1 MKIKSEFKPFQGKAT
16 YFSPLALITLAAC
29 GGGGGGVAVSGGGAA
44 GAGGAVIKGPL
55 ENALVFIDYNKD
67 GVQQADEPSVRTG
80 ADGSYFIEHAAGKDN
95 TSAYDVVAVADAGT
109 VDASSGASA
118 AGFTLSAPKEAS
130 VVTPT
135 TTMIAEGAKSGVA
148 LTSADVA
155 TALGLPAGVDPLT
168 FNPYASGVNAAD
180 ALAAEKVAQQL
191 MTTVSAFS
199 ATLEGAG
206 ASSADAFA
214 LALNSVVEVV
224 KDNKTAGTT
233 LDLTDTAAVTSI
245 GNELDSQMTANGDPS
260 GLTKAAWN
268 ALKAD
273 TIAAIEAVTDNIQG
287 VTSLTSNAA
296 KGSFGN
302 VEVLKSQVKAAATL
316 EAATPNSGVG
326 QIGFTNPD
334 TVASSANNL
343 APTAISIS
351 KASISEAADSLVVG
365 TITTTDADQGD
376 GVPFKYSIAQVVG
389 EDFAKFS
396 INESTGVLT
405 ILEQPDYETKTS
417 YTVSIKSEDGGKKS
431 LVKKLTIAVED
442 ANDPPTL
449 DGVTRIAAVEDA
461 GNVTGTF
468 SAVDANGDTL
478 TYLVPGLGAANGVY
492 TKEGTYGTLTLNETT
507 GAYTYALDNANETVD
522 NLLQFTPRAQVEKL
536 TSPTV
541 PTIASGDKFK
551 ITVNE
556 TVIETAAATTEST
569 LADIATMLN
578 TANTA
583 LGASGVAG
591 TFTASGSDLIFT
603 YTAGGQV
610 SGTLGK
616 LFFLDSSAGIAYD
629 SGTGTGATLTVGATQ
644 FLTETFTIQVYDGNY
659 YVSKDVTFNIKGVND
674 IAVLTIPTDGKV
686 TEVTD
691 NSVVTATGVIAAAD
705 NDSDTPTVTLTGVT
719 TVTDVSGTDTYQK
732 VGTYG
737 TLVLTKNPTGNQVE
751 QITAP
756 TVPTIGS
763 GDKFKVTLNGT
774 DIETAA
780 ATTEATLADIATML
794 NTANAALASTVP
806 GTFAA
811 VGSDLTFT
819 YTAVGPQS
827 GTISKLFYTVNA
839 GSIDSGTGTAATKTA
854 GNFNYAYTYTLNN
867 ADADTVGLSGG
878 DLVTDSFGITVTD
891 EDGGTSSSNT
901 LDIKVQ
907 GYGVTIGEVAGDGK
921 INIAEATEGFTIAG
935 RGNAGKLVTLTLN
948 SGITLDGGN
957 TATVDDNGDWS
968 IAVTAADVT
977 AMGQGSESVTASIAL
992 DGGSVN
998 SAPKS
1003 LSIDTV
1009 APTVAMTGFTL
1020 NVNPVPQVEQITA
1033 PTVPTI
1039 GSGDKFKVTLNGTD
1053 IETAVATTE
1062 ATLAD
1067 IATMLNTANA
1077 ALASTVP
1084 GTFAA
1089 VGSDLTFTYTAV
1101 GPQSG
1106 TISKLFY
1113 TANAGSIDSGTGTA
1127 ATLTTGTGP
1136 TITASGTG
1144 FLGLGSAGQDVTS
1157 LIDLTK
1163 IAWDVDGD
1171 GADLDY
1177 LATGDATA
1185 VVVSDTSLKLTLSS
1199 AKYSALIAK
1208 PGFGADGI
1216 GAVNLNDK
1224 IVVLDGAFTDGA
1236 GNTQADGAKTAAVSY
1251 SDTTK
1256 PLLAS
1261 FTSSSVSA
1269 AGTESFALGASINI
1283 TATMNEAVLAG
1294 STITATL
1301 STNAE
1306 VVLTAAANG
1315 TTLVGTYTVPASTS
1329 SNGLTVNSFKYTSV
1343 SDLYGAAHSAGTS
1356 GTIPGGKN
1364 LADHATMKIDT
1375 LPPDSAVQSV
1385 KYLDAVT
1392 QGVAQVE
1399 TLAAPTVP
1407 ASITDGA
1414 KFKVT
1419 VGTTEIETAAASS
1432 ASGLADIVGMLNAA
1446 NTALGAGG
1454 VAGVFA
1460 VDNTTDIIFTYASG
1474 GAVSGTISTLDYAS
1488 DGTTYAGGTGTAS
1501 TSTAGTARGTI
1512 ELTGTG
1518 FTNISTDATAD
1529 VKAYFDWTK
1538 FVWDLDGDDTNAGV
1552 TFAESDILSAKV
1564 TSGTKITVVLT
1575 DAKTAALEATAG
1587 FAASGIGSTIVA
1599 ADEIDVSSGFI
1610 RDAAGNVA
1618 IVGSGNT
1625 NPAPD
1630 VSVAPTYANVDL
1642 PTLVSFTTTTA
1653 DKSYKVGDQINI
1665 TANLSENV
1673 VRGSSLTVTL
1683 NTGDS
1688 VVLTAN
1694 SIGTKLVGTYTV
1706 SSGDDTASL
1715 KIDSVAAT
1723 TGKTVTD
1730 IYGKALTGLSI
1741 PANQNLSNNSNIA
1754 IDTTAPTAT
1763 VTSVEYNA
1771 TANTIVLGGT
1781 NFTTAGA
1788 QGADIKAQLDWTKF
1802 VWDIDG
1808 SSSDPG
1814 VAFTASDIELSGNDG
1829 TTNGAKATSNTVF
1842 TIALNDAKAAE
1853 LEGKLGFGADGLG
1866 STDLGDQLD
1875 LSAGFF
1881 KDATGNAS
1889 TTDAALNTAISYTDQ
1904 VKPTVSAF
1912 TSSSPNGSYNDGDT
1926 INITAT
1932 MSETVLAGSMI
1943 TVTLPTS
1950 DKVELTTLSN
1960 SNTLTGIYTVSAG
1973 DNVNDLSISSFA
1985 LETAQGA
1992 ATTVTDVYGNFL
2004 TDLTLPTGASSLA
2017 GAKNIQIDN
2026 IPNAAK
2032 AVGTIDASNGA
2043 TDEFDAD
2050 DSFILEFIDTVSNTA
2065 EVAAQVTGNAVF
2077 GATGTPAV
2085 TEWSSNDTKLKV
2097 TLKAGETFSDGGQ
2110 ISFTNVKDDAEN
2122 LTDTITFTVD
2132 IA

>member
-1 MKIKSEFKPFQGKAT
+1 MKIKSEFKPFQSKAT

-29 GGGGGGVAVSGGGAA
+29 GGGSGGVAVSGGAAA

-55 ENALVFIDYNKD
+55 ENALVFIDYNQD
-67 GVQQADEPSVRTG
+67 GAQQAGEPSVRTN

-95 TSAYDVVAVADAGT
+95 NSVYDVVAVADAGT

-118 AGFTLSAPKEAS
+118 AGFTLSAPKGAS

-155 TALGLPAGVDPLT
+155 AALGLPAGVDPLT

-180 ALAAEKVAQQL
+180 ALAVEKVAQQL
-191 MTTVSAFS
+191 MTAVSAFS

-245 GNELDSQMTANGDPS
+245 GNELDSQMTANGDPA
-260 GLTKAAWN
+260 GLTKTAWN
-268 ALKAD
+268 ALKSD
-273 TIAAIEAVTDNIQG
+273 TIAAIEAVADNIQG
-287 VTSLTSNAA
+287 VTSLTSSAA

-316 EAATPNSGVG
+316 EAANPNSGVG

-365 TITTTDADQGD
+365 TITTTDADQSA
-376 GVPFKYSIAQVVG
+376 GVPFKYSIAQVAG

-396 INESTGVLT
+396 IDESTGVLT
-405 ILEQPDYETKTS
+405 ILEQPDYETKSS

-461 GNVTGTF
+461 GDVTGTF

-478 TYLVPGLGAANGVY
+478 TYLVPGLGAANGVF
-492 TKEGTYGTLTLNETT
+492 TKQGTYGTLTLNEAT
-507 GAYTYALDNANETVD
+507 GAYTYALDNAIEAVD

-536 TSPTV
+536 TGPTV
-541 PTIASGDKFK
+541 PAIAAGDKFK

-556 TVIETAAATTEST
+556 TVVETAAATTEST

-583 LGASGVAG
+583 LGAGGVAG
-591 TFTASGSDLIFT
+591 TFAASGSDLIFT

-674 IAVLTIPTDGKV
+674 IAVLTIPADGKV

-719 TVTDVSGTDTYQK
+719 TITDVSGTDTYQK

-737 TLVLTKNPTGNQVE
+737 TLVLTKNPTGN
-751 QITAP
+751 
-756 TVPTIGS
+756 
-763 GDKFKVTLNGT
+763 
-774 DIETAA
+774 
-780 ATTEATLADIATML
+780 
-794 NTANAALASTVP
+794 
-806 GTFAA
+806 
-811 VGSDLTFT
+811 
-819 YTAVGPQS
+819 
-827 GTISKLFYTVNA
+827 
-839 GSIDSGTGTAATKTA
+839 
-854 GNFNYAYTYTLNN
+854 
-867 ADADTVGLSGG
+867 
-878 DLVTDSFGITVTD
+878 
-891 EDGGTSSSNT
+891 
-901 LDIKVQ
+901 
-907 GYGVTIGEVAGDGK
+907 
-921 INIAEATEGFTIAG
+921 
-935 RGNAGKLVTLTLN
+935 
-948 SGITLDGGN
+948 
-957 TATVDDNGDWS
+957 
-968 IAVTAADVT
+968 
-977 AMGQGSESVTASIAL
+977 
-992 DGGSVN
+992 
-998 SAPKS
+998 
-1003 LSIDTV
+1003 
-1009 APTVAMTGFTL
+1009 
-1020 NVNPVPQVEQITA
+1020 QVEQITA

-1106 TISKLFY
+1106 TIGKLFY
-1113 TANAGSIDSGTGTA
+1113 TVNAGSIDSGTGTA

-1177 LATGDATA
+1177 LSTGDATA

-1208 PGFGADGI
+1208 PGFAADGI

-1269 AGTESFALGASINI
+1269 SGMESFALGASINI

-1375 LPPDSAVQSV
+1375 LP
-1385 KYLDAVT
+1385 
-1392 QGVAQVE
+1392 
-1399 TLAAPTVP
+1399 
-1407 ASITDGA
+1407 
-1414 KFKVT
+1414 
-1419 VGTTEIETAAASS
+1419 
-1432 ASGLADIVGMLNAA
+1432 
-1446 NTALGAGG
+1446 
-1454 VAGVFA
+1454 
-1460 VDNTTDIIFTYASG
+1460 
-1474 GAVSGTISTLDYAS
+1474 
-1488 DGTTYAGGTGTAS
+1488 
-1501 TSTAGTARGTI
+1501 
-1512 ELTGTG
+1512 
-1518 FTNISTDATAD
+1518 
-1529 VKAYFDWTK
+1529 
-1538 FVWDLDGDDTNAGV
+1538 
-1552 TFAESDILSAKV
+1552 
-1564 TSGTKITVVLT
+1564 
-1575 DAKTAALEATAG
+1575 
-1587 FAASGIGSTIVA
+1587 
-1599 ADEIDVSSGFI
+1599 
-1610 RDAAGNVA
+1610 
-1618 IVGSGNT
+1618 
-1625 NPAPD
+1625 
-1630 VSVAPTYANVDL
+1630 
-1642 PTLVSFTTTTA
+1642 
-1653 DKSYKVGDQINI
+1653 
-1665 TANLSENV
+1665 
-1673 VRGSSLTVTL
+1673 
-1683 NTGDS
+1683 
-1688 VVLTAN
+1688 
-1694 SIGTKLVGTYTV
+1694 
-1706 SSGDDTASL
+1706 
-1715 KIDSVAAT
+1715 
-1723 TGKTVTD
+1723 
-1730 IYGKALTGLSI
+1730 
-1741 PANQNLSNNSNIA
+1741 
-1754 IDTTAPTAT
+1754 
-1763 VTSVEYNA
+1763 
-1771 TANTIVLGGT
+1771 
-1781 NFTTAGA
+1781 
-1788 QGADIKAQLDWTKF
+1788 
-1802 VWDIDG
+1802 
-1808 SSSDPG
+1808 
-1814 VAFTASDIELSGNDG
+1814 
-1829 TTNGAKATSNTVF
+1829 
-1842 TIALNDAKAAE
+1842 
-1853 LEGKLGFGADGLG
+1853 
-1866 STDLGDQLD
+1866 
-1875 LSAGFF
+1875 
-1881 KDATGNAS
+1881 
-1889 TTDAALNTAISYTDQ
+1889 
-1904 VKPTVSAF
+1904 
-1912 TSSSPNGSYNDGDT
+1912 
-1926 INITAT
+1926 
-1932 MSETVLAGSMI
+1932 
-1943 TVTLPTS
+1943 
-1950 DKVELTTLSN
+1950 
-1960 SNTLTGIYTVSAG
+1960 
-1973 DNVNDLSISSFA
+1973 
-1985 LETAQGA
+1985 
-1992 ATTVTDVYGNFL
+1992 
-2004 TDLTLPTGASSLA
+2004 
-2017 GAKNIQIDN
+2017 
-2026 IPNAAK
+2026 
-2032 AVGTIDASNGA
+2032 
-2043 TDEFDAD
+2043 
-2050 DSFILEFIDTVSNTA
+2050 
-2065 EVAAQVTGNAVF
+2065 
-2077 GATGTPAV
+2077 
-2085 TEWSSNDTKLKV
+2085 
-2097 TLKAGETFSDGGQ
+2097 
-2110 ISFTNVKDDAEN
+2110 
-2122 LTDTITFTVD
+2122 
-2132 IA
+2132 

>member
-1 MKIKSEFKPFQGKAT
+1 MSR
-16 YFSPLALITLAAC
+16 YLV
-29 GGGGGGVAVSGGGAA
+29 VAAA

-55 ENALVFIDYNKD
+55 ENALVFIDYNQD
-67 GVQQADEPSVRTG
+67 GAQQAGEPSVRTA

-118 AGFTLSAPKEAS
+118 AGFTLSAPKGAS

-155 TALGLPAGVDPLT
+155 AALGLPAGVDPLT

-245 GNELDSQMTANGDPS
+245 GNELDSQMTTNGDPA
-260 GLTKAAWN
+260 GLTKTAWN
-268 ALKAD
+268 ALKND

-287 VTSLTSNAA
+287 VTSLTSNSA

-316 EAATPNSGVG
+316 EAANPNSGVG

-351 KASISEAADSLVVG
+351 KASISEAADSLIVG
-365 TITTTDADQGD
+365 TITTTDADQSD

-405 ILEQPDYETKTS
+405 ILEQPDYETKSS

-492 TKEGTYGTLTLNETT
+492 TKQGTYGTLTLNEAT
-507 GAYTYALDNANETVD
+507 GAYTYALDNAIEAVD

-536 TSPTV
+536 TGPTV
-541 PTIASGDKFK
+541 PTIAAGDKFK

-556 TVIETAAATTEST
+556 TVVETAEATTEST

-583 LGASGVAG
+583 LGAGGVAG
-591 TFTASGSDLIFT
+591 TFAASGSDLIFT

-644 FLTETFTIQVYDGNY
+644 FLTETFTIQVHDGNY

-674 IAVLTIPTDGKV
+674 IAVLTIPSDGKV

-719 TVTDVSGTDTYQK
+719 TITDVSGTDTYQK

-1106 TISKLFY
+1106 TIGKLLWY
-1113 TANAGSIDSGTGTA
+1113 DA
-1127 ATLTTGTGP
+1127 AKV
-1136 TITASGTG
+1136 A
-1144 FLGLGSAGQDVTS
+1144 
-1157 LIDLTK
+1157 
-1163 IAWDVDGD
+1163 
-1171 GADLDY
+1171 
-1177 LATGDATA
+1177 
-1185 VVVSDTSLKLTLSS
+1185 
-1199 AKYSALIAK
+1199 
-1208 PGFGADGI
+1208 
-1216 GAVNLNDK
+1216 
-1224 IVVLDGAFTDGA
+1224 
-1236 GNTQADGAKTAAVSY
+1236 
-1251 SDTTK
+1251 
-1256 PLLAS
+1256 
-1261 FTSSSVSA
+1261 
-1269 AGTESFALGASINI
+1269 
-1283 TATMNEAVLAG
+1283 
-1294 STITATL
+1294 
-1301 STNAE
+1301 
-1306 VVLTAAANG
+1306 
-1315 TTLVGTYTVPASTS
+1315 
-1329 SNGLTVNSFKYTSV
+1329 
-1343 SDLYGAAHSAGTS
+1343 GAA
-1356 GTIPGGKN
+1356 
-1364 LADHATMKIDT
+1364 
-1375 LPPDSAVQSV
+1375 
-1385 KYLDAVT
+1385 Y
-1392 QGVAQVE
+1392 
-1399 TLAAPTVP
+1399 
-1407 ASITDGA
+1407 
-1414 KFKVT
+1414 
-1419 VGTTEIETAAASS
+1419 
-1432 ASGLADIVGMLNAA
+1432 
-1446 NTALGAGG
+1446 
-1454 VAGVFA
+1454 
-1460 VDNTTDIIFTYASG
+1460 
-1474 GAVSGTISTLDYAS
+1474 
-1488 DGTTYAGGTGTAS
+1488 
-1501 TSTAGTARGTI
+1501 
-1512 ELTGTG
+1512 
-1518 FTNISTDATAD
+1518 
-1529 VKAYFDWTK
+1529 
-1538 FVWDLDGDDTNAGV
+1538 
-1552 TFAESDILSAKV
+1552 
-1564 TSGTKITVVLT
+1564 
-1575 DAKTAALEATAG
+1575 
-1587 FAASGIGSTIVA
+1587 
-1599 ADEIDVSSGFI
+1599 
-1610 RDAAGNVA
+1610 
-1618 IVGSGNT
+1618 
-1625 NPAPD
+1625 
-1630 VSVAPTYANVDL
+1630 
-1642 PTLVSFTTTTA
+1642 
-1653 DKSYKVGDQINI
+1653 
-1665 TANLSENV
+1665 
-1673 VRGSSLTVTL
+1673 
-1683 NTGDS
+1683 
-1688 VVLTAN
+1688 
-1694 SIGTKLVGTYTV
+1694 
-1706 SSGDDTASL
+1706 
-1715 KIDSVAAT
+1715 
-1723 TGKTVTD
+1723 
-1730 IYGKALTGLSI
+1730 
-1741 PANQNLSNNSNIA
+1741 
-1754 IDTTAPTAT
+1754 
-1763 VTSVEYNA
+1763 
-1771 TANTIVLGGT
+1771 
-1781 NFTTAGA
+1781 
-1788 QGADIKAQLDWTKF
+1788 
-1802 VWDIDG
+1802 
-1808 SSSDPG
+1808 
-1814 VAFTASDIELSGNDG
+1814 
-1829 TTNGAKATSNTVF
+1829 
-1842 TIALNDAKAAE
+1842 
-1853 LEGKLGFGADGLG
+1853 
-1866 STDLGDQLD
+1866 
-1875 LSAGFF
+1875 
-1881 KDATGNAS
+1881 
-1889 TTDAALNTAISYTDQ
+1889 
-1904 VKPTVSAF
+1904 
-1912 TSSSPNGSYNDGDT
+1912 
-1926 INITAT
+1926 
-1932 MSETVLAGSMI
+1932 
-1943 TVTLPTS
+1943 
-1950 DKVELTTLSN
+1950 
-1960 SNTLTGIYTVSAG
+1960 
-1973 DNVNDLSISSFA
+1973 
-1985 LETAQGA
+1985 
-1992 ATTVTDVYGNFL
+1992 
-2004 TDLTLPTGASSLA
+2004 
-2017 GAKNIQIDN
+2017 
-2026 IPNAAK
+2026 
-2032 AVGTIDASNGA
+2032 
-2043 TDEFDAD
+2043 
-2050 DSFILEFIDTVSNTA
+2050 
-2065 EVAAQVTGNAVF
+2065 
-2077 GATGTPAV
+2077 
-2085 TEWSSNDTKLKV
+2085 
-2097 TLKAGETFSDGGQ
+2097 
-2110 ISFTNVKDDAEN
+2110 
-2122 LTDTITFTVD
+2122 
-2132 IA
+2132 